1 MLAKPCKQVML
12 AMRTGDAA
20 DVESV
25 LLSFQLD
32 AKEQRCEQL
41 MLAMRTSDAADV
53 GRVLLS
59 LQLAVNR

>member
-1 MLAKPCKQVML
+1 
-12 AMRTGDAA
+12 MRTGDAA

-25 LLSFQLD
+25 LLSFQLN
-32 AKEQRCEQL
+32 AKEQRCEQR

-59 LQLAVNR
+59 LQLKTQKNSAVNR

>member
-1 MLAKPCKQVML
+1 ML
-12 AMRTGDAA
+12 
-20 DVESV
+20 SV

-59 LQLAVNR
+59 LQLKTQKNSAVNR